1 MAIIWLSSL
10 FLAIA
15 TISGGM
21 LYRHDIFFG
30 INRQEAVEHAVSD
43 NLISY
48 SNACA
53 NYLNKTTIAQ
63 FTTINSNNISAYLP
77 SGFNELLN
85 YNAISSLDQNQD
97 KWLMIS
103 FNNSKLNNGVFINSL
118 GEDVLRM
125 VALTINNQT
134 NIVNA
139 GYYQQVYVGE
149 NDSCT
154 LKSNISTISTD
165 VANIFKTICNTS
177 AGSFDKYIIMTKVGG

>member
-30 INRQEAVEHAVSD
+30 INHQEAVEHAISD

-48 SNACA
+48 SNACV
-53 NYLNKTTIAQ
+53 NYLNNTAITQ
-63 FTTINSNNISAYLP
+63 FTKINSNTISAYLP
-77 SGFNELLN
+77 SGFNELLD
-85 YNAISSLDQNQD
+85 YNAISSLDQYQD
-97 KWLMIS
+97 KWLIIS
-103 FNNSKLNNGVFINSL
+103 FNNSTLNSKLFISSL

-149 NDSCT
+149 NNSCT
-154 LKSNISTISTD
+154 LESNTSIISTD
-165 VANIFKTICNTS
+165 VANIFKTICDTS
-177 AGSFDKYIIMTKVGG
+177 ASSFDKYIIMTKVGG